1 MKRAVA
7 AMVAAVVLYASW
19 SLLRLPGAQPERLG
33 AVPGGAD
40 GSVADDPGARPAAA
54 VTTTTAPAPPWASI
68 GEDAPTKAGYWAQLS
83 DPARSNLGAPMA
95 AEASRLGTA
104 LVRADATGEGRDAFD
119 GYWGA
124 GRAQPCCGDV
134 VVHAAG
140 ASATQYPD
148 VVQVAVIW
156 SAQRIGADAA
166 SEQTTVVYFARRGL
180 EWVAVHSWELGS

>member
-1 MKRAVA
+1 VKRALA
-7 AMVAAVVLYASW
+7 AIVAAVVLYASW
-19 SLLRLPGAQPERLG
+19 SLLRPLG
-33 AVPGGAD
+33 ASQPVRSDAGPGGA
-40 GSVADDPGARPAAA
+40 VAMVDDDPVAPAAA
-54 VTTTTAPAPPWASI
+54 VTTTTAPGPPWASI

-83 DPARSNLGAPMA
+83 DPARSNLGASMA
-95 AEASRLGTA
+95 AEASRLGAA
-104 LVRADATGEGRDAFD
+104 LVRADATGEGRDAFY

-124 GRAQPCCGDV
+124 GRAQPCCADV

-148 VVQVAVIW
+148 VAQVAVIW
-156 SAQRIGADAA
+156 SAQRANGGAV